1 MAEKCGQRRKAA
13 ILAAHVVGYG
23 RLIRAD
29 AEGTAAAIK
38 DFRDQL
44 IEPGIVWHEG
54 RTVKTMGDG
63 VLVEFPRVFDVAHE
77 QR

>member
-1 MAEKCGQRRKAA
+1 MAEKSVQRRKAA
-13 ILAAHVVGYG
+13 ILAAHVVGCR

-29 AEGTAAAIK
+29 EEGTAAAIK
-38 DFRDQL
+38 NFRDQL
-44 IEPGIVWHEG
+44 IDPGIVWHEG

-63 VLVEFPRVFDVAHE
+63 VLVEFPSVFDAAHE

>member
-1 MAEKCGQRRKAA
+1 MAEKSVQRRKAA
-13 ILAAHVVGYG
+13 ILAGHVVGYR

-29 AEGTAAAIK
+29 EEGTAAAIK
-38 DFRDQL
+38 NFRDQL
-44 IEPGIVWHEG
+44 IDPGIVWHEG

-63 VLVEFPRVFDVAHE
+63 VLVEFPSVFDAAHE